1 MAPGEPIV
9 KDSPFFAALDRF
21 VQKSEFRALNEAS
34 LARIMEIGGL
44 PGRKHEM
51 FTFANV
57 RPHIDL
63 PFQPKFGM
71 DGLTCN
77 TVRKMVYHGCE
88 KSFLVI
94 ADGVY
99 YPELSDISAVR
110 EELTVRPLVDAMGDM
125 GMRLR
130 IAATAETDI
139 TAAMNGAFCSSG
151 LTIGVK
157 AGTKLSAPLQIIV
170 YSTSAKERLNATFPA
185 VILDLGEGAKAV
197 VIVKSAG
204 EAGPYLCNALY
215 DLRLGIAA
223 TLDWAYI
230 QSDDMAAIHLAK
242 IRMTADKFARF
253 NGVTACKGG
262 RMARQHH
269 ECRLQGEGAE
279 LSLSGVSILEKKE
292 EAHHY
297 VRVHHEA
304 PRCQSRQHFKNI
316 LHDNGHSSV
325 DTCVIVHPGAQLT
338 DSNQLVNNLML
349 SPDARADNK
358 PWLSIYADDVK
369 CTHGST
375 VGKIDED
382 QVFYLKSR
390 GIAEARARALLTT
403 SFAQGVIAAIPQVD
417 AALDARDMLIG
428 KLEAKGFGVN

>member
-21 VQKSEFRALNEAS
+21 VQKAEFRAVNEAS

-51 FTFANV
+51 FTFAHV
-57 RPHIDL
+57 RPHIDI
-63 PFQPKFGM
+63 PFQPKFGVES
-71 DGLTCN
+71 LSCN
-77 TVRKMVYHGCE
+77 TVRRLVYHGCE

-99 YPELSDISAVR
+99 YPGLSDISAVR
-110 EELTVRPLVDAMGDM
+110 EELTVRPLIDAMADVGP
-125 GMRLR
+125 RLR
-130 IAATAETDI
+130 EAAGTVNDI
-139 TAAMNGAFCSSG
+139 TTAMHGAFCSSG
-151 LTIGVK
+151 LAIGVK
-157 AGTKLSAPLQIIV
+157 AGTKLSAPLQVIV
-170 YSTSAKERLNATFPA
+170 YSTSANERLNATFPA
-185 VILDLGEGAKAV
+185 VTLDLGEGAKAA

-204 EAGPYLCNALY
+204 EAGAYLCNALF

-223 TLDWAYI
+223 TLDWAFI
-230 QSDDMAAIHLAK
+230 QSDNPAAVHLAT
-242 IRMTADKFARF
+242 IRMTAQKYARY
-253 NGVTACKGG
+253 NGVTACNGG
-262 RMARQHH
+262 RMTRHHH

-279 LSLSGVSILEKKE
+279 LSLSGVAILEKKE

-316 LHDNGHSSV
+316 LHDTGHSSV
-325 DTCVIVHPGAQLT
+325 DTCVTVHPGAQLT

-369 CTHGST
+369 CTHGAT

-403 SFAQGVIAAIPQVD
+403 SFAQSVIAAIPQVD

>member
-21 VQKSEFRALNEAS
+21 AQKTEFRAVNEAA
-34 LARIMEIGGL
+34 LARIMELGGL

-63 PFQPKFGM
+63 PFQPKFGVE
-71 DGLTCN
+71 GLSPAA
-77 TVRKMVYHGCE
+77 VRKLVYHGCE

-99 YPELSDISAVR
+99 YPGLSDISAVR
-110 EELTVRPLVDAMGDM
+110 EELTARPLADAMADAGA
-125 GMRLR
+125 RLR
-130 IAATAETDI
+130 DAAAAENDI

-151 LTIGVK
+151 LAIGVK
-157 AGTKLSAPLQIIV
+157 AGAKLSAPLQIIV

-185 VILDLGEGAKAV
+185 VTLDLGEGAKAV

-204 EAGPYLCNALY
+204 DAGAYLCNALF
-215 DLRLGIAA
+215 DLQLGIAA

-230 QSDDMAAIHLAK
+230 QSDDTAAVHLAK
-242 IRMTADKFARF
+242 TRLAAKKYGRF
-253 NGVTACKGG
+253 NGVIASKGG
-262 RMARQHH
+262 KMMRHH
-269 ECRLQGEGAE
+269 SECRLQGEGAE
-279 LSLSGVSILEKKE
+279 LSLSGVAILEKKE

-316 LHDNGHSSV
+316 LHDAGHSSV
-325 DTCVIVHPGAQLT
+325 DTCVTVHPGAQLT

-349 SPDARADNK
+349 SPDAVADNK

-369 CTHGST
+369 CTHGAT

-382 QVFYLKSR
+382 QIFYLKSR

-403 SFAQGVIAAIPQVD
+403 SFAQSVIGAIPQED